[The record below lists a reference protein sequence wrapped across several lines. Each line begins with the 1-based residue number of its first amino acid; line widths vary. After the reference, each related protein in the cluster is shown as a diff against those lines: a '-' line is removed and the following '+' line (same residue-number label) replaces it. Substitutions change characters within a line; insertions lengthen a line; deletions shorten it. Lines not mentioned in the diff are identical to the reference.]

1 METVNVSA
9 QSRTETGKKANQ
21 QMRKNGRIPAVLYGK
36 DNNFIFSTTH
46 KDVKALIYTPNFK
59 LANLDIDGTSH
70 SAIVKDIQFHPVT
83 EQILH
88 IDFVKLIDNH
98 PIKVEVPI
106 RFKGKSPGVKQ
117 GGQLIQSMRKVI
129 IKATPENL
137 VDELIADIS
146 HVELGSAIRVKELE
160 IGEGIEV
167 LSPENTPVA
176 SVNVPRALKTEEE
189 EAAEAAEAAE
199 GAEGEGAEG
208 EGGEA
213 GKEEAPKE

>member
-1 METVNVSA
+1 METVNVTV
-9 QSRTETGKKANQ
+9 QSRTETGKKANNA
-21 QMRKNGRIPAVLYGK
+21 MRKEGRIPAVLYGK

-46 KDVKALIYTPNFK
+46 NEVKSLVYTPNFK
-59 LANLDIDGTSH
+59 LAKLDIDGTSH
-70 SAIVKDIQFHPVT
+70 TAIIKDIQFHPVT

-88 IDFVKLIDNH
+88 IDFVKLIENQ
-98 PIKVEVPI
+98 PIKVEIPI
-106 RFKGKSPGVKQ
+106 RFRGKSPGVKE

-146 HVELGSAIRVKELE
+146 HVQLGSAIRVKELE

-189 EAAEAAEAAE
+189 EALEVAEGEEGAEAAE
-199 GAEGEGAEG
+199 GAEA
-208 EGGEA
+208 GGEA
-213 GKEEAPKE
+213 AATDDGAK

>member
-1 METVNVSA
+1 MCI
-9 QSRTETGKKANQ
+9 RD
-21 QMRKNGRIPAVLYGK
+21 R
-36 DNNFIFSTTH
+36 
-46 KDVKALIYTPNFK
+46 
-59 LANLDIDGTSH
+59 DIDGTSH

-189 EAAEAAEAAE
+189 EAAEAAE